1 MKCVLFSCSLWLAAA
16 PVMADAI
23 DAPVNAPGPMEYL
36 EVTDIADPGAAE
48 RERSLLVESIA
59 ASLMKA
65 GKSEQK
71 QSLLRRHKGHL
82 DQLLQ
87 REERARAEAE
97 AERLRQE
104 REAARGDDREED
116 REEAS

>member
-1 MKCVLFSCSLWLAAA
+1 MKSVLFSCTLWLAAA

-23 DAPVNAPGPMEYL
+23 DAPGPMEYL
-36 EVTDIADPGAAE
+36 EVTDVADPGAAQ

-59 ASLMKA
+59 ASLLEA
-65 GKSEQK
+65 GKREQV
-71 QSLLRRHKGHL
+71 QLLLLQQKGHL

-104 REAARGDDREED
+104 REAARGDEGEGDL
-116 REEAS
+116 EEAS